1 MSSNLERLSVILAIE
16 DEEETRYGIKRLLT
30 AGGYH
35 VDAVKNE
42 EEAALV
48 TALHL
53 PDLILIS
60 RSLHAIQALAV
71 ATRIRERT
79 GLGDEVPV
87 VFFCVTSLG
96 EGAEAAVGYN
106 VYLTWPD
113 NFDQLRALLSRLL
126 RKLPPLG

>member
-1 MSSNLERLSVILAIE
+1 MSSNLERLPVILVIE

-30 AGGYH
+30 ASGYH

-42 EEAALV
+42 EEAGLV
-48 TALHL
+48 AAPER

-60 RSLHAIQALAV
+60 RSLHAIHALAV
-71 ATRIRERT
+71 AKRIRERT

-87 VFFCVTSLG
+87 VFFGVTSLG
-96 EGAEAAVGYN
+96 EGTEAGVEFN
-106 VYLTWPD
+106 VYLTRPD